1 MREQLKNLVKL
12 VTTSQMR
19 DAVKLW
25 TVYGC
30 CLLRQQSRKRTF
42 SHGVNLIGHIRGDF
56 GLGESCRLVAGV
68 LQKTGLPFIIKNIS
82 VYGDAPET
90 NITWSLME
98 GRELPY
104 QISIIHIDPVRIKNS
119 IFKLGLSTFQNHY
132 NIGFFLWEQPE
143 FPKEWGY
150 AIDLMDEIWAPAEF
164 ISQAIRTR
172 TTKPVYTMPYGMTKP
187 EISEHYQRDHF
198 GLPNDVFLFM
208 VSYDGYSSSERKNPL
223 GSVRA
228 YCQAFSKEETGVGL
242 VLKATH
248 AREEDLQQFHTL
260 LDGYPNVVVLKDSYS
275 KVEFNSLIACVD
287 VYVSLHRA
295 EGFGLVMAE
304 AMELGTAVI
313 ATDWSAN
320 TEFMNEDVACMVP
333 AKVIKLEQDSPPYK
347 KGTHWAEPDEPTA
360 AQWMKQLYSNPDFY
374 QEKVQKAQ
382 SYIQEKLSQT
392 GAAERMRQRI
402 EELFKEK
409 SHL

>member
-150 AIDLMDEIWAPAEF
+150 AIDLMDEIWTPAEF
-164 ISQAIRTR
+164 ISQAIRKC
-172 TTKPVYTMPYGMTKP
+172 TTKPVHTMPYGMTKP
-187 EISEHYQRDHF
+187 ETSENYQRNHF

-248 AREEDLQQFHTL
+248 AREEDLQQFRTL
-260 LDGYPNVVVLKDSYS
+260 LDGYPNVVILKDSYG
-275 KVEFNSLIACVD
+275 KVEFNSLITCVN

-295 EGFGLVMAE
+295 EGFGLVIAE

-333 AKVIKLEQDSPPYK
+333 AEVITLEQDSPPYK
-347 KGTHWAEPDEPTA
+347 KGTHWADPDEAVA
-360 AQWMKQLYSNPDFY
+360 AQWMRKLYFDKDFY
-374 QEKVQKAQ
+374 QKKVQKAQ

-392 GAAERMRQRI
+392 GAAERMRKRI
-402 EELFKEK
+402 EELFEEK
-409 SHL
+409 SRL